1 MGDVPVGVV
10 DGGGRWRVLVTF
22 EFPNEAYEPELSTI
36 SAISKNSIVG
46 PTP

>member
-10 DGGGRWRVLVTF
+10 NGGGHRRVLVRF
-22 EFPNEAYEPELSTI
+22 GPARRYEPELSTI